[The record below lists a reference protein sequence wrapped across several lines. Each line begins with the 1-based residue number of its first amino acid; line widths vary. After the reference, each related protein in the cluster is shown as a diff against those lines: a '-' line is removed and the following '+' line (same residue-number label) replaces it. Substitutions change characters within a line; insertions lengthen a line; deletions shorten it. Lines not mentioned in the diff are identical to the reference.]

1 MQREQSGSVILRS
14 GKWYVSY
21 WEHRN
26 VNGVVERKRVTH
38 YLGEKTTRGKYPAG
52 RNRGRAQA
60 LHGNHERQHRHR

>member
-21 WEHRN
+21 WERRN

-38 YLGEKTTRGKYPAG
+38 WERRPRAASMRRPTSKTSVSVTWKR
-52 RNRGRAQA
+52 
-60 LHGNHERQHRHR
+60 